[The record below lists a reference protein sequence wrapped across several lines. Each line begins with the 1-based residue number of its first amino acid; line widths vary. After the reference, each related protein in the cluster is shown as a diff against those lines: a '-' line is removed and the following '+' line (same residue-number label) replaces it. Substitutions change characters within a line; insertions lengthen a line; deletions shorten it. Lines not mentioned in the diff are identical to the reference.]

1 MNENGTIEQVNDYY
15 PTGALMG
22 SSQNGEVQ
30 RYKYNG
36 KELDRLNGLDWYDY
50 GARNYDAA
58 LVRWN
63 GMDEL
68 SEKYYPYSVYV
79 YCKNNF
85 LNAKDVDGRRIVVW
99 YKDRNGDDKSFIF
112 DGSKTKVPSS
122 QFVRDFVSAYFYN
135 VGNGGG
141 LAMKEA
147 AKSNYDYNLMSSESE
162 GVDATM
168 YHNEGGKNKTIFWES
183 RKGLLLSNGKRQSAA
198 TRLEH
203 EFDHYVDDVKNHKKH
218 SDRAEETDDKYKN
231 KEERRVI
238 TGNEALTA
246 RKNGEC
252 IRYDHKGTTFNAKN
266 SISIY

>member
-1 MNENGTIEQVNDYY
+1 M
-15 PTGALMG
+15 
-22 SSQNGEVQ
+22 
-30 RYKYNG
+30 K
-36 KELDRLNGLDWYDY
+36 KRLISIICLLISMT
-50 GARNYDAA
+50 AFA
-58 LVRWN
+58 
-63 GMDEL
+63 
-68 SEKYYPYSVYV
+68 
-79 YCKNNF
+79 
-85 LNAKDVDGRRIVVW
+85 VDGNHYSYVP
-99 YKDRNGDDKSFIF
+99 KS
-112 DGSKTKVPSS
+112 P
-122 QFVRDFVSAYFYN
+122 
-135 VGNGGG
+135 
-141 LAMKEA
+141 EA
-147 AKSNYDYNLMSSESE
+147 TKSNYDYNLMSSESE

-246 RKNGEC
+246 RKKGEC